1 MTMSKELENLLR
13 FAALIAVF
21 LLIMLVALG
30 RIRNLEKELEQYKN
44 APADTTITARID
56 TVYVDNPTLI
66 EHYESERE
74 KVAIEVRR
82 LRQQLAEAQNLPP
95 DTMIVHDTNTQLVF
109 LPREYMVYKDST
121 YRAVV
126 SGVQPRLD
134 TIETYQKTVTQTI
147 TKYVPQKPKTFAPF
161 LEGGVSVNAKDNKE
175 VMGEA
180 GAGVWVKG
188 KFGVAA
194 EWKRN
199 FQTKENYVGGKVFVR
214 L

>member
-1 MTMSKELENLLR
+1 MSKELENVLR

-21 LLIMLVALG
+21 LLIMAVALG
-30 RIRNLEKELEQYKN
+30 RIRKLEKELELYKN
-44 APADTTITARID
+44 APADTVYVIKTDTTLIAEPKIEYRYIKEKEYITITDSLIVVD
-56 TVYVDNPTLI
+56 TI
-66 EHYESERE
+66 M
-74 KVAIEVRR
+74 KFI
-82 LRQQLAEAQNLPP
+82 Q
-95 DTMIVHDTNTQLVF
+95 
-109 LPREYMVYKDST
+109 LPREYLVYKDT
-121 YRAVV
+121 NYRAVV